1 MYYGALSFVL
11 LFFEKREIVN
21 IHIVYLYYD
30 NRSFITYNGSIIINN
45 FNSPQN
51 APIPYTLIFNMG
63 QNGLA
68 GKRRMKSASGYNIP
82 YELFLISDA
91 GEIFIEQEPIKFAG
105 HTLAQWII
113 FYRAGAT
120 SA

>member
-1 MYYGALSFVL
+1 MYYCALSFVL
-11 LFFEKREIVN
+11 LFFEKTEIVN
-21 IHIVYLYYD
+21 IHIVYLYYA
-30 NRSFITYNGSIIINN
+30 NRFFITYNGAINIS

-51 APIPYTLIFNMG
+51 APISYTLTFNMG
-63 QNGLA
+63 QNELD
-68 GKRRMKSASGYNIP
+68 GKRRMKSAPGYNIP

>member
-1 MYYGALSFVL
+1 MYYCALSFVL

-21 IHIVYLYYD
+21 IHIVYLYYA
-30 NRSFITYNGSIIINN
+30 NRFFITYNGAINIS

-51 APIPYTLIFNMG
+51 APIPYTFIFNMG

-68 GKRRMKSASGYNIP
+68 GKRRMKSASEYNIP
-82 YELFLISDA
+82 YELFLIFDA
-91 GEIFIEQEPIKFAG
+91 GEIFIEQEPIKFSG

>member
-1 MYYGALSFVL
+1 MAHCHLFYSFSKKEKLSIF
-11 LFFEKREIVN
+11 I
-21 IHIVYLYYD
+21 
-30 NRSFITYNGSIIINN
+30 SFIYITIIDFFTYNWSIIINN
-45 FNSPQN
+45 FNSLQN
-51 APIPYTLIFNMG
+51 SPISYTLTFNMG
-63 QNGLA
+63 QNGLD
-68 GKRRMKSASGYNIP
+68 GKRRMKSAPGYNIP

>member
-1 MYYGALSFVL
+1 MFYSFSKK
-11 LFFEKREIVN
+11 EKSSIF
-21 IHIVYLYYD
+21 ISFIYITLID
-30 NRSFITYNGSIIINN
+30 FITYNGAINIS

-51 APIPYTLIFNMG
+51 APISYTLTFNMG

-82 YELFLISDA
+82 FELFLIFDA
-91 GEIFIEQEPIKFAG
+91 GKIFIEQEPIKFAG

>member
-1 MYYGALSFVL
+1 MYYCALSFVL
-11 LFFEKREIVN
+11 LFFEKTEIVN

-30 NRSFITYNGSIIINN
+30 IRFFITYNGAINIS

-51 APIPYTLIFNMG
+51 APISYTLTFNMG

-82 YELFLISDA
+82 FELFLISDA
-91 GEIFIEQEPIKFAG
+91 GKIFIEQEPIKFAG